1 MVQIVDNDE
10 MLEEEFDDRF
20 GEEPDFEK
28 LAEEDFMDNIKDE
41 DLMPGIVTKCL
52 SFTYCFL
59 TIASHVIIEVLFVP
73 CVCR

>member
-28 LAEEDFMDNIKDE
+28 LAGEDYVDNIKDE
-41 DLMPGIVTKCL
+41 DLMPGMVTKCY
-52 SFTYCFL
+52 FY
-59 TIASHVIIEVLFVP
+59 
-73 CVCR
+73 